1 MAADAQ
7 EVELRGMVAQPKTE
21 MVDGPFS
28 LCDLTQLAVVMHE
41 EVPLMLR
48 LSAPSVVITVF
59 SFLIWFLNAL
69 YAAQLGVT
77 ELAAVSL
84 GGLTQNLCGFSIVIG
99 LLGAVDTLAPQAVGA
114 QNFEEVGLLV
124 QLGLIAST
132 LAYPLM
138 VLMWLNAGP
147 LLLAAGQP
155 PEVSELAARYLRIAI
170 VGMPARI
177 LYELARKFL
186 NAQRIVAMP
195 FLLVVPLVCGVV
207 HPLLLEYCV
216 AELGFDGIAVASVT
230 SLWLM
235 ALLCLGYI
243 GYIRH
248 HLELGAPLP
257 QHCDA
262 LCDLTGRTTPRHGPD
277 STSEKQSNWKESNYL
292 RDSAAA
298 V

>member
-7 EVELRGMVAQPKTE
+7 EVELHGMVAQPKTKTTE
-21 MVDGPFS
+21 PFS
-28 LCDLTQLAVVMHE
+28 LCDLPRLAVVMRE

-124 QLGLIAST
+124 QLGLIASA

-195 FLLVVPLVCGVV
+195 FLLVVPLVCGVI

-235 ALLCLGYI
+235 ALLCLAYI

-248 HLELGAPLP
+248 TISSWELPCHSP
-257 QHCDA
+257 VM
-262 LCDLTGRTTPRHGPD
+262 CDLTGPTTPTHGPD
-277 STSEKQSNWKESNYL
+277 STSEKQSNWKESNYS
-292 RDSAAA
+292 RDS
-298 V
+298 VS